1 MEPSGTGH
9 GLSFTYGSNMVN
21 GTYMGPD
28 TLGPTQQ
35 QDLLDGSQAP
45 TQGLGYASGTPGV
58 RKSCWLAS
66 FSACTASDLLHPSF
80 ASPFPWPLPLL
91 PGLCGT
97 EWYLRFCRATAGG
110 NAPFL
115 LFS

>member
-1 MEPSGTGH
+1 MLAAFTTFVHKFAANQARKAQQACAMEPSGTGL

-58 RKSCWLAS
+58 RKSCWLAY
-66 FSACTASDLLHPSF
+66 FSACTASTGSN
-80 ASPFPWPLPLL
+80 
-91 PGLCGT
+91 T
-97 EWYLRFCRATAGG
+97 EVVAC
-110 NAPFL
+110 
-115 LFS
+115 S